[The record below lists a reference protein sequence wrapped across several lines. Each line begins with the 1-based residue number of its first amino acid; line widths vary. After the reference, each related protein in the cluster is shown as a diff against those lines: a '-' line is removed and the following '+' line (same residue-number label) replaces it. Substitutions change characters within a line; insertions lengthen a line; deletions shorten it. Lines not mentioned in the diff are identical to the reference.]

1 VNRSAITFGLLFVV
15 LGAALG
21 LDALGFVTIRL
32 VTLAPLLLIVVGLA
46 LTGSAVGEAG
56 RR

>member
-15 LGAALG
+15 LGSALA
-21 LDALGFVTIRL
+21 LDALGFATIRL

-46 LTGSAVGEAG
+46 LTVSAVGDAG